1 MRDMM
6 SFPEKREI
14 PRCAASMQPPRNH
27 TEMVPMHPD
36 DFEAHLAWIM
46 AKRFHELVLKETF
59 PEKSVYYRIVG

>member
-1 MRDMM
+1 
-6 SFPEKREI
+6 
-14 PRCAASMQPPRNH
+14 MQPPRNH